1 MGIAPVSLRSCVVIA
16 LDSCLFHWFT
26 LLRQFAMN
34 MQLLSSNFRPSRVY
48 ESSRQSLVVGRC
60 WTVLTAIALVVS
72 VLLSSPATAQ
82 GVVAEAPQSI
92 ADLRAIE
99 QQVDEVIKQ
108 VMPAVV
114 GVRVGASQGSAVIVS
129 SDGFVLTAGHVVG
142 KPNQDVTFIFPD
154 GKTAKGKTLGMNTEV
169 DAGMMKITSD
179 PPEGGWPHV
188 EMGDSEHVPEGAW
201 VVAMGHPLGYTKGRP
216 PVVRLGRVLRNHDTV
231 IRTDCP
237 LVAGDSGGPVF
248 DLEGKVVAI
257 NSRIAGSTS
266 MNYHVPVNL
275 FRNGWDRL
283 AKGDVWSD
291 ALPGRDSKP
300 VESVVEPIAQNG
312 LKWTAQVLCDGKVVS
327 LGTIVGPD
335 GWITTKASELKG
347 PAKCKL
353 PDGRELP
360 AEVVG
365 IHEQFDVAMLKIDV
379 HGLPPI
385 PWAGDQDPP
394 PGHWVVCPI
403 SDPERKDDHVT
414 LGVIGAPRRAI
425 PRQPGVLG
433 ISLQDTKEGP
443 KIARIVDKSGA
454 ADAGL
459 KVGDIIIAVDGKK
472 TPKAADVV
480 AAIRVHRPK
489 EQVNMTIR
497 RGGKNTD
504 ITAVLKPIQTPGTQK
519 RDMQNRSGVG
529 ISNRRDG
536 FPVVLQHD
544 SVIPPDQCGGP
555 VMNLDGKVIG
565 MNIARGGRT
574 ETYLIPRDV
583 LLGMMYD
590 LMSGRLRPAAPPEQA
605 ASEKATEEKD
615 EGGNEKPPAEKEKTP
630 EKQETPKSPQSP
642 GKPEKE
648 SAPKPQAEQPK
659 EQPREK
665 PSEEDKQPDSPP
677 DAAPNS
683 QPEPK
688 SPEPPK
694 AEEDRP

>member
-1 MGIAPVSLRSCVVIA
+1 MLLTLITFGLIA
-16 LDSCLFHWFT
+16 L
-26 LLRQFAMN
+26 
-34 MQLLSSNFRPSRVY
+34 P
-48 ESSRQSLVVGRC
+48 
-60 WTVLTAIALVVS
+60 
-72 VLLSSPATAQ
+72 SSPATAQ
-82 GVVAEAPQSI
+82 SVVAAAPNSI
-92 ADLRAIE
+92 DDLRAIE
-99 QQVDEVIKQ
+99 RKVDAVLKQ

-142 KPNQDVTFIFPD
+142 KPNQDVTFIFAD

-179 PPEGGWPHV
+179 APEGGWPHV
-188 EMGDSEHVPEGAW
+188 EMGDSEHLPEGAW

-291 ALPGRDSKP
+291 ALPGRDSPP
-300 VESVVEPIAQNG
+300 VESVVEPIAQEG
-312 LKWTAQVLCDGKVVS
+312 LKWTAQVLCDGKVVG

-335 GWITTKASELKG
+335 GWIATKASELKG
-347 PAKCKL
+347 PAVCKL

-360 AEVVG
+360 AELVG
-365 IHEQFDVAMLKIDV
+365 VHEQFDVAMLKVDAR
-379 HGLPPI
+379 GLPPI
-385 PWAGDQDPP
+385 PWATDQDPP
-394 PGHWVVCPI
+394 PGHWIVCPI
-403 SDPERKDDHVT
+403 SDPDRKDDHVT
-414 LGVIGAPRRAI
+414 LGVVGAPRRAI
-425 PRQPGVLG
+425 PRQPGILG
-433 ISLQDTKEGP
+433 ISLQDTQDGA
-443 KIARIVDKSGA
+443 KIARVVDKSGA

-459 KVGDIIIAVDGKK
+459 KVGDIIVAVDGKK

-489 EQVNMTIR
+489 EQVKLTIR
-497 RGGKNTD
+497 RDDKTTD
-504 ITAVLKPIQTPGTQK
+504 VTAVLKPIETPGTQK
-519 RDMQNRSGVG
+519 REMQNRSGVG
-529 ISNRRDG
+529 ISKRSDG

-555 VMNLDGKVIG
+555 VLNLDGKVIG

-583 LLGMMYD
+583 LLGLMYD
-590 LMSGRLRPAAPPEQA
+590 LMSGRLRPAQA
-605 ASEKATEEKD
+605 SKEVPADSKDDNEKASEEKD
-615 EGGNEKPPAEKEKTP
+615 KAPQKEP
-630 EKQETPKSPQSP
+630 EAPKSSP
-642 GKPEKE
+642 PPKAEP
-648 SAPKPQAEQPK
+648 APKPQESPKDQEQEQRKDAEPVP
-659 EQPREK
+659 E
-665 PSEEDKQPDSPP
+665 KQPENGTPQ
-677 DAAPNS
+677 APN
-683 QPEPK
+683 PEKEPPPK
-688 SPEPPK
+688 PKPADKTPQDNSHEPETSPEK
-694 AEEDRP
+694 AAEPAE